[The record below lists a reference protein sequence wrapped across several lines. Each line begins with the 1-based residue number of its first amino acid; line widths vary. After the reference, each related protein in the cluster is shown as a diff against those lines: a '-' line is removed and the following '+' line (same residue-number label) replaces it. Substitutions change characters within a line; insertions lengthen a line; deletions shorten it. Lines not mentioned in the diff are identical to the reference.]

1 MTTYDLIVI
10 GAGPGGY
17 ETAVEAV
24 ALGKKTALI
33 ERDKIGGTCLN
44 RGCIP
49 TKALCRSAEV
59 MTTLSDASSFGIES
73 TGVSVNFSEV
83 MNRKDRI
90 VNELRDGVA
99 TLIKD
104 VDLISGE
111 AVFLS
116 KSVIRVNDEEY
127 TAPEI
132 IIATGSMPST
142 LDISGKENALSSDD
156 ILSLEYLPKSL
167 AIIGGGVIGM
177 EFASVFASFGV
188 EVTVLEY
195 CKEILP
201 SFDIEIA
208 KRLRMSLKRRGITVI
223 TGAKVTSIP
232 EKGIVNYE
240 LKGKHKSVETEIV
253 LMAVGRKP
261 VIPDGLKELGAVIER
276 DAISVGDDMCV
287 RFTDGIDS
295 NEVRIYAIGDVN
307 ARCMLAHVATMHGL
321 VALGLSELKDIIP
334 SAVFT
339 NPECATV
346 GLTEE
351 KCINEG
357 RNIKIGKATFR
368 SNGKA
373 LSMGETDGLVKIIV
387 DADSDE
393 ILGCHI
399 CGAHASDMVQEMAT
413 AMNAGIKSALI
424 KDAVHAHPTLSEL
437 VKAAVPK

>member
-116 KSVIRVNDEEY
+116 KSVIRVNYEEY

-142 LDISGKENALSSDD
+142 LDIPGKENALSSDD
-156 ILSLEYLPKSL
+156 ILSL
-167 AIIGGGVIGM
+167 
-177 EFASVFASFGV
+177 
-188 EVTVLEY
+188 
-195 CKEILP
+195 
-201 SFDIEIA
+201 
-208 KRLRMSLKRRGITVI
+208 
-223 TGAKVTSIP
+223 
-232 EKGIVNYE
+232 
-240 LKGKHKSVETEIV
+240 
-253 LMAVGRKP
+253 
-261 VIPDGLKELGAVIER
+261 
-276 DAISVGDDMCV
+276 
-287 RFTDGIDS
+287 
-295 NEVRIYAIGDVN
+295 
-307 ARCMLAHVATMHGL
+307 
-321 VALGLSELKDIIP
+321 
-334 SAVFT
+334 
-339 NPECATV
+339 
-346 GLTEE
+346 
-351 KCINEG
+351 
-357 RNIKIGKATFR
+357 
-368 SNGKA
+368 
-373 LSMGETDGLVKIIV
+373 
-387 DADSDE
+387 
-393 ILGCHI
+393 
-399 CGAHASDMVQEMAT
+399 
-413 AMNAGIKSALI
+413 
-424 KDAVHAHPTLSEL
+424 
-437 VKAAVPK
+437 